1 MQVFTYGTLQIASVQ
16 KYLFNRVKKGRPA
29 ILLNYKRTGAVSMVR
44 SIGDEVKG
52 LIYDYTEAELEAAD
66 RYETMAGYWRI
77 NAIAENG
84 EGLIEEVAIYV
95 N

>member
-1 MQVFTYGTLQIASVQ
+1 
-16 KYLFNRVKKGRPA
+16 
-29 ILLNYKRTGAVSMVR
+29 MVR